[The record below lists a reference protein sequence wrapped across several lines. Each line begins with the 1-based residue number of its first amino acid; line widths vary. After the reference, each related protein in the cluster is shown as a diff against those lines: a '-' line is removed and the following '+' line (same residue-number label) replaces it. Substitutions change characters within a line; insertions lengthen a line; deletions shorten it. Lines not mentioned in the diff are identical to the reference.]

1 MISNVDVVAPEC
13 DTRMSESFRATWEG
27 NENVTLLILLCGL
40 GVTDLPGGTKWN
52 QLKNNP
58 NEASCGF
65 APLVRIG
72 SFCMSELHTR
82 PLATT
87 R

>member
-13 DTRMSESFRATWEG
+13 DTRMSESFRSATWEG

-52 QLKNNP
+52 QLNN
-58 NEASCGF
+58 NQ
-65 APLVRIG
+65 
-72 SFCMSELHTR
+72 
-82 PLATT
+82 
-87 R
+87 